1 MRTTK
6 YLSTN
11 SPRLKVEPL
20 LKGTKKTR
28 KERDF
33 ILKKLKTYLEV

>member
-1 MRTTK
+1 MHITK

-28 KERDF
+28 KERDS
-33 ILKKLKTYLEV
+33 ILKKLKIYLKA